1 MRTLSV
7 HDPGRLPRGKSRGR
21 GGLLWLTLAAT
32 VGWGCAGSHRAPAPQ
47 PTERA
52 RESVESGLPQGV
64 LHVVEP
70 GQTLWRIAKA
80 YGVPLDELSAAN
92 GIDDPSLLESG
103 RAILIPGAPETLEV
117 APWPAPLPT
126 SPGASRYAGIT
137 TVFVWPLT
145 GGRVLSSFGERRR
158 THRHAG
164 LDIAGRHGQKIVA
177 AAPGRVIY
185 SNDRMRG
192 YGNTVIVD
200 HGEGF
205 QSLYAHNS
213 RLLVRAGDEV
223 ARGEPIAVVGK
234 SGNATG
240 VHCHFEI
247 RKDRVPVDPL
257 PYLSLEQR

>member
-1 MRTLSV
+1 
-7 HDPGRLPRGKSRGR
+7 
-21 GGLLWLTLAAT
+21 
-32 VGWGCAGSHRAPAPQ
+32 
-47 PTERA
+47 
-52 RESVESGLPQGV
+52 
-64 LHVVEP
+64 VVEP

-92 GIDDPSLLESG
+92 GIDDPSRLESG

-117 APWPAPLPT
+117 APWPAPLP
-126 SPGASRYAGIT
+126 SPPGTAPFAGIT
-137 TVFVWPLT
+137 TAFVWPLT
-145 GGRVLSSFGERRR
+145 GGRVLSRFGESRR

-164 LDIAGRHGQKIVA
+164 LDIAGRHGQPIVA
-177 AAPGRVIY
+177 AAHGRVIY
-185 SNDRMRG
+185 SDNRMRG
-192 YGNTVIVD
+192 YGKTVILD

-223 ARGEPIAVVGK
+223 ARGEPIAVVGQ

-240 VHCHFEI
+240 AHCHFEI